1 MSIRKLP
8 NGRWEARERA
18 GGRGSRR
25 LSKTFDRKGDAERW
39 EARMRRQR
47 QLGAPLEED
56 DVTLAEFVEEYW
68 RLHAMP
74 NLAPSTRA
82 SYMNI
87 WGVHVHDRLGE
98 RELRTITP
106 KVLTRFRADLERAG
120 VGAATVR
127 KALALVQSILSFA
140 VVEERVGVQRRRD
153 GAQAALR
160 TRKGAARLP
169 AARRRG
175 APRANDPPRRDA
187 CLAARVQRPA
197 AGGGAACR
205 VSRGAM
211 SARRRCTSTTPSATG
226 SAGRQ
231 CSRRSPRTCASGGL
245 RADAPRPGRQ

>member
-56 DVTLAEFVEEYW
+56 DVTLAEFMEEYW

-87 WGVHVHDRLGE
+87 WGVPVHDRLGQ

-106 KVLTRFRADLERAG
+106 KVLTRFRANLERAG
-120 VGAATVR
+120 VATATVR

-140 VVEERVGVQRRRD
+140 VGEERVGVQRRR
-153 GAQAALR
+153 GGPQAALR
-160 TRKGAARLP
+160 AREGATHLP
-169 AARRRG
+169 AGPRRG
-175 APRANDPPRRDA
+175 ASRADDSAPSE
-187 CLAARVQRPA
+187 ARVPAGLQRPA
-197 AGGGAACR
+197 TGGGAACR
-205 VSRGAM
+205 LA
-211 SARRRCTSTTPSATG
+211 
-226 SAGRQ
+226 
-231 CSRRSPRTCASGGL
+231 
-245 RADAPRPGRQ
+245 